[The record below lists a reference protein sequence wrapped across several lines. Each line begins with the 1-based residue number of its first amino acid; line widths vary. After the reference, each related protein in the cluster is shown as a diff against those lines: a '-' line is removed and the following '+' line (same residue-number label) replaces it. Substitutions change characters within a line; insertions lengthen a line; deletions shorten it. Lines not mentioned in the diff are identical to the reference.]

1 VKVYFKKK
9 QMLNNSLENTIVKVM
24 PSKDCEFKKKES
36 LSPLKPEGDVEAN
49 EGGGQGSVSDV

>member
-1 VKVYFKKK
+1 
-9 QMLNNSLENTIVKVM
+9 MLNNSLENTIVKVM

-49 EGGGQGSVSDV
+49 EEGGQCSVSDV